1 MSELSLQKMTGSA
14 GNTFTLLKDW
24 DDLRSSQR
32 SYKKDADSVIRQSEQ
47 EIRKLKQDRNAERG
61 AAVADAGAS
70 GVSVSSFNDAL
81 FYNDLK
87 TAQEVN
93 EKKLNAYSTAADLKE
108 KARQAKR
115 SGRNKNFSYSLG
127 MLNTLLG

>member
-1 MSELSLQKMTGSA
+1 MADLSLQKITGSA

-24 DDLRSSQR
+24 SDLRSSER
-32 SYKKDADSVIRQSEQ
+32 SYKKQADDVIRQSEY
-47 EIRKLKQDRNAERG
+47 EIKKLKQDRNAEKG

-87 TAQEVN
+87 TAREVN
-93 EKKLNAYSTAADLKE
+93 EKKLDAYNTAANLKE
-108 KARQAKR
+108 KARQEKR
-115 SGRNKNFSYSLG
+115 NGRSKNFSYSLG
-127 MLNTLLG
+127 MLSTLLG

>member
-1 MSELSLQKMTGSA
+1 MAELSLQKMTGSA

-24 DDLRSSQR
+24 DDLRSSER
-32 SYKKDADSVIRQSEQ
+32 SYKNNAENVIRQSEQ

-70 GVSVSSFNDAL
+70 GISVSSYNDAL

-87 TAQEVN
+87 TAREVN
-93 EKKLNAYSTAADLKE
+93 EKRLDAYSTAADMKE

-115 SGRNKNFSYSLG
+115 NGRNKNFSYSLG